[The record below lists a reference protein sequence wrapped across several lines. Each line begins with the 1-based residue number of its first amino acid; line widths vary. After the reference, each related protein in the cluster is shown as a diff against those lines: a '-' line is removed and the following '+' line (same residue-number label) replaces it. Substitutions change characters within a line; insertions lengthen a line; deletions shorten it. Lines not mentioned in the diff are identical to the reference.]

1 MRRSLENYLGYDRP
15 RAFKEILGH
24 ERWSEALL
32 SNVRWELA
40 TGSHQ
45 PMALIGA
52 PGTGKR
58 TIARFYAQALLCEL
72 GLDERVDA
80 APCGVCAECVALAES
95 SFGYVEIDVPGS
107 SEELDKDGDDKL
119 DLDEVQSNVLHT
131 LIERDGG
138 LNTASVRV
146 VVFDNSEEFRSS
158 AADIALKTLEQELS
172 SSLYIFIVN
181 DESRFSA
188 ALRSRCSV
196 FRVGPI
202 SEGDLFA
209 RLSELCA
216 RRLVPFDEAALRAI
230 ASAAAGSFGE
240 ALAILAR
247 VERRG
252 DVTVGH
258 LMREPEFGWGPTMLA
273 CWRAVL
279 GGRFDEA
286 LALFGD
292 VGTDGTMRVRA
303 MQAFLVECRLRYL
316 LDGMPADLSASPALN
331 FVSAEGWAELMREWA
346 EWSRQRGA
354 GLDEA
359 IERTLAFWATVKIG
373 ASWRGSFRR
382 GFEELTESR
391 ASSRLEVSVS

>member
-1 MRRSLENYLGYDRP
+1 M
-15 RAFKEILGH
+15 
-24 ERWSEALL
+24 
-32 SNVRWELA
+32 
-40 TGSHQ
+40 
-45 PMALIGA
+45 
-52 PGTGKR
+52 
-58 TIARFYAQALLCEL
+58 
-72 GLDERVDA
+72 
-80 APCGVCAECVALAES
+80 
-95 SFGYVEIDVPGS
+95 
-107 SEELDKDGDDKL
+107 
-119 DLDEVQSNVLHT
+119 QSDVLHT

-146 VVFDNSEEFRSS
+146 VVFDNSEEFTNST
-158 AADIALKTLEQELS
+158 ADIALKTLEQEVS

-230 ASAAAGSFGE
+230 AAAAAGSFGE
-240 ALAILAR
+240 ALAILAH

-286 LALFGD
+286 LALFGG

-303 MQAFLVECRLRYL
+303 MQAFLVECCMRHSISGLPT
-316 LDGMPADLSASPALN
+316 DAGVSPALN
-331 FVSAEGWAELMREWA
+331 FVPAEGWADLLREWA
-346 EWSRQRGA
+346 AWSRERGID
-354 GLDEA
+354 LDEA
-359 IERTLAFWATVKIG
+359 IERALAFWATVKIG
-373 ASWRGSFRR
+373 VSWKASFLR
-382 GFEELTESR
+382 GFQALTEDR
-391 ASSRLEVSVS
+391 VAGDTVVACGI